1 MKKSTKKLIA
11 LGKSQGV
18 SKPFWS
24 TFLFG
29 IKVELDN
36 LPAKL
41 AKGERVYTFLPCK
54 YKRQRS
60 IIVVTSERVLVFNQG
75 YLGILSNNSRVD
87 VYYDQMS
94 GGNPSGRFISSY
106 SIHVPGSG
114 NDIVVT
120 GLWGRDAQILDTFL
134 NKARQNYNKP
144 KLESTG
150 TKIDD
155 SKKERIEKLKS
166 FYRNKSINL
175 DEYTDLLIE
184 LIKT

>member
-1 MKKSTKKLIA
+1 M
-11 LGKSQGV
+11 
-18 SKPFWS
+18 
-24 TFLFG
+24 
-29 IKVELDN
+29 
-36 LPAKL
+36 
-41 AKGERVYTFLPCK
+41 
-54 YKRQRS
+54 
-60 IIVVTSERVLVFNQG
+60 
-75 YLGILSNNSRVD
+75 
-87 VYYDQMS
+87 
-94 GGNPSGRFISSY
+94 
-106 SIHVPGSG
+106 
-114 NDIVVT
+114 T